1 MTFIQYE
8 VVDHVG
14 VITLDRAEKANA
26 QTTDLLRELNDR
38 WMDAAFDGEVRVI
51 LVQANGRHFS
61 AGMDLTSP
69 LTPVPADTGPAS
81 HYNPQSQLFFGNALT
96 WRSVPKPS
104 IAAVQGKCIAAG
116 LMLCW
121 PCDLIIAAEDATFS
135 DPTLRMGMAGVQY
148 MAHVWELGPRKAK
161 EMLLRSTP
169 ITAAEA
175 LGLGMVNR
183 IVPEPELRSEA
194 MAWARDIATL
204 DPGAAAM
211 VKRAINGAVDTQGFA
226 ASIANGFDLQEL
238 GSAYRAQRDTGG
250 AGRDGGAPDAPA
262 GGYQASIRSLTDRS
276 PGG

>member
-26 QTTDLLRELNDR
+26 QTTALLRELNDR
-38 WMDAAFDGEVRVI
+38 WIDAAFDTEVRVI

-61 AGMDLTSP
+61 AGMDLTTP
-69 LTPVPADTGPAS
+69 LTSAPAGVDPAS
-81 HYNPQSQLFFGNALT
+81 HYNPQSLLFFGNALA

-169 ITAAEA
+169 IDAAEA

-183 IVPEPELRSEA
+183 VVPLPELRAEA

-238 GSAYRAQRDTGG
+238 GSAYRALRDAGG
-250 AGRDGGAPDAPA
+250 DGRARGAADAPA
-262 GGYQASIRSLTDRS
+262 GSYQASVKSFTDRR